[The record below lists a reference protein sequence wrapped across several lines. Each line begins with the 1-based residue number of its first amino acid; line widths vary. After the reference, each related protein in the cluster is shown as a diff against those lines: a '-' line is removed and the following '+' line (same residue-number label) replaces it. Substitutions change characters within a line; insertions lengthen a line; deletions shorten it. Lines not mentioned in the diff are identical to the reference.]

1 MRVFVVLPGLCAA
14 GGGMSEEVGPG
25 AKSAAGAGPGKT
37 KRQRC
42 GREHSREHSPSGWCR
57 LGVLE
62 LGVHL
67 QVLLVDI
74 GLGSVRFPSQLPA
87 LDALRI
93 VSVREAEVKVQ
104 SLPVSVCR
112 ADSLGSVL
120 PCSAATKIAADALGK
135 NGCCFC
141 QWPSPAPR
149 THLQPTTP
157 FCHSR
162 AVLTSPYLSGVA
174 LRGSVAWF
182 NLHCC
187 FLPISC
193 QGERRRARPMGGF
206 ALPQQNKPK

>member
-1 MRVFVVLPGLCAA
+1 
-14 GGGMSEEVGPG
+14 MSEEVGPG

-141 QWPSPAPR
+141 RWPSPAPR